1 MKFGIFDHI
10 DRQDDI
16 PVAQTFEERLKLLEI
31 ADSKDFYAYHLA
43 EHHHTPLGTVSSP
56 SVFIAAASQ
65 RTKNIRLCP
74 LVYLLP
80 MYHPL
85 RLIEEIAMLDHLTN
99 GRFEFGVG
107 KGVSPYELAFYGI
120 PFLETQDI
128 FDEVLEILMK
138 GLTNEK
144 LEHKGER
151 FRFVQA
157 PIAIHPLQ
165 KPLPPMWYGLSYMHT
180 VPFVAERGLNVVSLF
195 PAAYC
200 KDLFDAYREQ
210 FAANKDH
217 PSRQYMARKDP
228 FIGLY
233 RLIYV
238 GETDEEA
245 ERIAR
250 PSFDKWA
257 QSFGKLWLDFGT
269 LHVAMQ
275 GYDHAKESGFFIAG
289 SPESVRRQ
297 IEEQRAACDPNYMIF
312 SIAYG
317 NMRHDEAKASLA
329 LLSDEV
335 MPAFA

>member
-10 DRQDDI
+10 DRQDNI
-16 PVAQTFEERLKLLEI
+16 PIARTFEERLKLLAI
-31 ADSKDFYAYHLA
+31 ADTKDFHAYHLA

-74 LVYLLP
+74 LVYLLT

-85 RLIEEIAMLDHLTN
+85 RLIEEIAMLDHLTG

-107 KGVSPYELAFYGI
+107 KGVSPYELAFHGV

-138 GLTNEK
+138 GLTSDK
-144 LEHKGER
+144 LDHKGAR
-151 FRFVQA
+151 YRFVQA
-157 PIAIHPLQ
+157 PIEIHPLQ
-165 KPLPPMWYGLSYMHT
+165 KPVPPMWYGLSYMHT
-180 VPFVAERGLNVVSLF
+180 VPFVAERGYNVVSLF
-195 PAAYC
+195 PPSVC
-200 KDLFDAYREQ
+200 KDLFAAYREQ
-210 FAANKDH
+210 FADNTNH
-217 PSRQYMARKDP
+217 PSRQYSSTNDP
-228 FIGLY
+228 FLGLY
-233 RLIYV
+233 RLLYV
-238 GETDEEA
+238 AETDAEA

-275 GYDHAKESGFFIAG
+275 GYEHAKEAGFFIVG
-289 SPESVRRQ
+289 SPESVREQ
-297 IEEQRAACDPNYMIF
+297 IEAQADVCDPNYMIF

-317 NMRHDEAKASLA
+317 NMTHEEAKASLG
-329 LLSDEV
+329 LLTDEV
-335 MPAFA
+335 MPMFK